1 MLRVRYAGYAAAV
14 HMRSSARCLTRRP
27 CAACSPLGRLIMA
40 QWRQCSDLAPP
51 SPVAP
56 QQPAADSSVQAS
68 GLSGRTKRLLR
79 GMGSLVSRSSL
90 QCGEDGGGLRSS
102 GKCWA
107 ALPPLLHS
115 EIGAVLMGN

>member
-1 MLRVRYAGYAAAV
+1 
-14 HMRSSARCLTRRP
+14 
-27 CAACSPLGRLIMA
+27 MA

-102 GKCWA
+102 GECWA
-107 ALPPLLHS
+107 ALPPVPHH
-115 EIGAVLMGN
+115 